1 MDSKP
6 GPDPE
11 SAQSRKQSRSVL
23 AENAK
28 AVSLLLAVPWIPTA
42 SYGGWLGCIFFFFL
56 PKFYSHSQ
64 LSQGTT
70 PEALGY
76 RRPPN
81 HSSSQR
87 RC

>member
-11 SAQSRKQSRSVL
+11 SAQSRKWSRSVL

-42 SYGGWLGCIFFFFL
+42 SYVVGGVVFFFSP

-64 LSQGTT
+64 LSQGIA